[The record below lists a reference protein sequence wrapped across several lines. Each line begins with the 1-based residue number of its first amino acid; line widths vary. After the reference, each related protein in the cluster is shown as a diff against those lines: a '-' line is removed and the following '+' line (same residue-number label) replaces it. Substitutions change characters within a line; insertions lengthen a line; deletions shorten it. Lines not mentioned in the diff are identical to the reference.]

1 MNWFRRQLPAF
12 RIAAAALTMLA
23 LFVGWAARPAQA
35 QTLKVDANYE
45 ISGAGYKAVTT
56 SDGTGALPKSIKFP
70 AGSTSMTF
78 AIDGGSI
85 KKGRCTAPCISI
97 DGGNTYNDA
106 DGVGIGYSAN
116 LQPDESISGIQS
128 PTLGFVTGVFESGP
142 PAGDAPATLNFDT
155 IGTDFT
161 SLSPELQQLFFI
173 GDGLTGDGTGSVQV
187 FYVPSGAKTLYP
199 GITDAC
205 SGSGLP
211 SCYGDNSG
219 DFVVSYAISTESGK
233 PTVKT
238 FKPTKG
244 KVGASVSIWG
254 YNLVS
259 ATAVTFNGVP
269 AKFTV
274 ESTLIDAVVPA
285 GATSGVIE
293 VTTPNGTAP
302 SKKSFT
308 VENQLKRQSWTA

>member
-1 MNWFRRQLPAF
+1 M
-12 RIAAAALTMLA
+12 AAVALTMLA
-23 LFVGWAARPAQA
+23 LFLAWASSPAQA
-35 QTLKVDANYE
+35 QTLKVDSNYE

-56 SDGTGALPKSIKFP
+56 SDGTGALPHKIALPK
-70 AGSTSMTF
+70 GSTSVTF
-78 AIDGGSI
+78 AIDGGTI
-85 KKGRCTAPCISI
+85 KKGRCTAPCITI

-106 DGVGIGYSAN
+106 DGVGDGYSAN

-142 PAGDAPATLNFDT
+142 PTGEAPATLDFNT
-155 IGTDFT
+155 IGTNFS

-187 FYVPSGAKTLYP
+187 FYVPSGAKKLYL
-199 GITDAC
+199 GITDVC
-205 SGSGLP
+205 NGNGPP

-219 DFVVSYAISTESGK
+219 DFVVSYAISTESGT
-233 PTVKT
+233 PAVK
-238 FKPTKG
+238 KIAPTKG

-254 YNLVS
+254 YNLLN
-259 ATAVTFNGVP
+259 AMAVTFNGVP

-293 VTTPNGTAP
+293 VTTPNGIAQ
-302 SKKSFT
+302 SKSFT
-308 VENQLKRQSWTA
+308 VEN